1 MADKN
6 RNKFITIN
14 ASDLAEEI
22 TSDTFFKA
30 MKSINSFRG
39 DCDVRVWLC
48 QIAKNCYYSYVKKS
62 NSLKLTEAERFEKLL
77 FTKGTSLFSYPI
89 DFEIIFEEFDHNETK
104 LSVKSE
110 SGTIDFGKAKGMIN
124 DIVKEIY

>member
-1 MADKN
+1 MGFFSFNSEFEISVKHP
-6 RNKFITIN
+6 K
-14 ASDLAEEI
+14 EEA
-22 TSDTFFKA
+22 FER
-30 MKSINSFRG
+30 M
-39 DCDVRVWLC
+39 L
-48 QIAKNCYYSYVKKS
+48 SYVKKS